1 MARTVKKAVKKP
13 TKKKSRRTPKKRTSR
28 LVSNRNQDTISVLD
42 GPMKDA
48 IREAFLNRP

>member
-1 MARTVKKAVKKP
+1 MARTAKKAAKKP
-13 TKKKSRRTPKKRTSR
+13 AQNKSRRTPKKRTSR
-28 LVSNRNQDTISVLD
+28 LVSNRNQDTITVLD

>member
-1 MARTVKKAVKKP
+1 MARTAKKAAKKP
-13 TKKKSRRTPKKRTSR
+13 AQKKYRRTPKKRTNQ
-28 LVSNRNQDTISVLD
+28 LVANRIQDTISVLD

>member
-1 MARTVKKAVKKP
+1 MARTAKKAAKKP
-13 TKKKSRRTPKKRTSR
+13 AQKKSRRTPKKRTSR
-28 LVSNRNQDTISVLD
+28 LVTNRSQDTISVLD

>member
-1 MARTVKKAVKKP
+1 MARTAKKAAKKP

-42 GPMKDA
+42 GPMEDA
-48 IREAFLNRP
+48 IREALLNRP